1 MESAPASIC
10 PAQPIEISSGS
21 ECNSPELKGS
31 RKKGADGENVGLRVK
46 QPAKKG
52 QGKKQEAGE
61 EMCKEKMNRVS
72 GRGRGRGGQR
82 GGLQVSMKKKGG
94 HQKRCLPSSGDTEA
108 DMVQDRWGWMR
119 KE

>member
-31 RKKGADGENVGLRVK
+31 RKKGAGENVGLREK
-46 QPAKKG
+46 QLAKKG
-52 QGKKQEAGE
+52 QGKEHEAGE
-61 EMCKEKMNRVS
+61 KMCKEKMNRVS

-82 GGLQVSMKKKGG
+82 GRLQVSMKKKGG
-94 HQKRCLPSSGDTEA
+94 SQKRCLPSSGDTEA